1 MECYFCGE
9 QMELKTTS
17 METGWGKYDLV
28 IKGVTAHVC
37 PGCGNKIYSPEE
49 VKMIQDI
56 SQGLSEA
63 KSNTSKPDILN
74 VEEVADLLRVTTQT
88 VYNMLKD
95 GRISA
100 TKVGREWRFPRQEI
114 QAILQGDKNGQKE
127 QQIRFAARGKAYQ
140 EDVNLITELIRE
152 GK

>member
-1 MECYFCGE
+1 MDCFFCGE
-9 QMELKTTS
+9 KMDIKTTS
-17 METGWGKYDLV
+17 LETGWGKYELV
-28 IKGVTAHVC
+28 IKGVKAHVC
-37 PGCGNKIYSPEE
+37 PSCGNKVYSPEE

-63 KSNTSKPDILN
+63 NSKNSKPDVLN

-100 TKVGREWRFPRQEI
+100 TKVGREWRFSRQQI
-114 QAILQGDKNGQKE
+114 QGLLQGAGQSGNDSF
-127 QQIRFAARGKAYQ
+127 RYAARGNVYK
-140 EDVNLITELIRE
+140 EDLGVLAEIVKE
-152 GK
+152 GE